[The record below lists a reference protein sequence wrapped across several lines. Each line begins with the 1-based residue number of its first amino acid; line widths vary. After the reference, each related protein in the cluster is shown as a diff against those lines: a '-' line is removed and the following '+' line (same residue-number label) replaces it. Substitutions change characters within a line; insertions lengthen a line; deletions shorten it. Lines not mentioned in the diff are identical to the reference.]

1 MHHQFQTRN
10 REMAGLVRGLARK
23 HPRLTF
29 TWVTLCLDDSSIES
43 YKFLFKYFE
52 TIDAFRTA

>member
-1 MHHQFQTRN
+1 
-10 REMAGLVRGLARK
+10 MAGLVRGLARK